1 MRRIVALAAAVLATA
16 LGTTAT
22 GATAGPPKH
31 GSRQQSQQ
39 PQQPS
44 FEIRS
49 LDGSGNNVHHPDWGR
64 TFTQYLRVAPTNYAD
79 GVSAP
84 NTGPPARYISNRVF
98 NDEGQNLFSENG
110 VTQWAWTWGQFL
122 DHTFGLRDET
132 PAENFPIP
140 FDKTDP
146 LEEFQDDLGTID
158 FARTPA
164 APGTGTSTQNPRQ
177 QINTV
182 SSYIDAFAVYGG
194 TNARLEWLRTGPVDG
209 NMANNGPTL
218 MLTKDGYLPRADARG
233 NAATAPAMD
242 LMGALVATP
251 SRAVVAGDVRANEN
265 IALTATHTLFA
276 REHNRIV
283 GLLPSWLTSE
293 QKFQIA
299 RRVVGAEEQYI
310 TYNEFLP
317 ALGVRLPQY
326 HGYDPNVNASLST
339 EFATV
344 GYRMHSMVHG
354 EFDIDVPAGTYSQ
367 SLLTTFANE
376 GIDVET
382 AADGSVE
389 LTVPLT
395 LAFGNPDLLEQ
406 IGEGPLVAGLA
417 AESQYKNDEQIDN
430 SMRSVLFQ
438 IPKPGSTQPCGE
450 PVINPNCFM
459 DVSDLGAIDVQR
471 GRDHGIPYYND
482 LRKAYG
488 LPPVHSF
495 TEITGE
501 STDQFPKGTNINTPG
516 ILDFVKLY
524 DVNGKEIPLGSDA
537 AQEDAVVGIRRT
549 TLAARLKAIYGDV
562 NKVDAFVGM
571 VSEKHVPGT
580 EFGPLQLAM
589 WTKQFAALR
598 DGDRFFYANDPV
610 LKQIQHDYGVTYQVT
625 LSQLLKLDA
634 GVTVQ
639 PNAFKVPG
647 ARHVTRHDQNLHG
660 HARTHQPRAHGVPWR
675 K

>member
-1 MRRIVALAAAVLATA
+1 MRTIVALAAASLAIA
-16 LGTTAT
+16 S
-22 GATAGPPKH
+22 GAAAAP
-31 GSRQQSQQ
+31 
-39 PQQPS
+39 PQQQNPLQQ
-44 FEIRS
+44 FEPRT
-49 LDGSGNNVHHPDWGR
+49 LDGSGNNVAHPTWGQ
-64 TFTQYLRVAPTNYAD
+64 TFTQYLRVASPNYAD
-79 GVSAP
+79 GVGQPVS
-84 NTGPPARYISNRVF
+84 GPSARYISNRIF

-146 LEEFQDDLGTID
+146 LEEFTDDLGTID

-164 APGTGTSTQNPRQ
+164 APGTGTSTGNPRQ

-182 SSYIDAFAVYGG
+182 SSYIDAFSVYGG

-209 NMANNGPTL
+209 NMANNGATL
-218 MLTKDGYLPRADARG
+218 LLPGGYLPHATARG

-242 LMGALVATP
+242 LMGQLVGNP
-251 SRAVVAGDVRANEN
+251 SDAVVAGDVRANEN
-265 IALTATHTLFA
+265 IALTAVHTLFA

-283 GLLPSWLTSE
+283 GLLPSYLSNE

-317 ALGVRLPQY
+317 SLGVTLPPY
-326 HGYDPNVNASLST
+326 RGYNPNVNASLSN

-354 EFDIDVPAGTYSQ
+354 DFDLDVPAGTYSASQ
-367 SLLTTFANE
+367 LAAFTAE
-376 GIDVET
+376 GIVVST
-382 AADGSVE
+382 AANGDQEV
-389 LTVPLT
+389 TVPLT
-395 LAFGNPDLLEQ
+395 LAFGNPDLLQ
-406 IGEGPLVAGLA
+406 QLGEGPLVASLA
-417 AESQYKNDEQIDN
+417 DNSQYKNDEQIDN

-438 IPKPGSTQPCGE
+438 IPKPGSTQPCGT
-450 PVINPNCFM
+450 PVISPNCFT

-471 GRDHGIPYYND
+471 GRDHGMPLYND
-482 LRKAYG
+482 MRRAYG

-501 STDQFPKGTNINTPG
+501 STDQFPKGLTINTPG
-516 ILDFVKLY
+516 ILDFTALY
-524 DVNGKEIPLGSDA
+524 DINGKPIALGSDA
-537 AQEDAVVGIRRT
+537 AQEDAVVGVRRT
-549 TLAARLKAIYGDV
+549 TLAARLKAIYGSVD
-562 NKVDAFVGM
+562 KVDAFVGM

-598 DGDRFFYANDPV
+598 DGDRFFYANDPA
-610 LKQIQHDYGVTYQVT
+610 LDAIRRAYGIDYRVT

-634 GVTVQ
+634 GESLQANV
-639 PNAFKVPG
+639 FKLPTLQ
-647 ARHVTRHDQNLHG
+647 ARRSTFDSRLHG
-660 HARTHQPRAHGVPWR
+660 RPRSHPPMAFGRPW

>member
-1 MRRIVALAAAVLATA
+1 MRKIVALAIAMLAIAAGASAAT
-16 LGTTAT
+16 
-22 GATAGPPKH
+22 P
-31 GSRQQSQQ
+31 Q
-39 PQQPS
+39 PQSGSPAV
-44 FEIRS
+44 RT
-49 LDGSGNNVHHPDWGR
+49 LDGSGNNLRHPDWGK

-84 NTGPPARYISNRVF
+84 STGPSARYISNRIF

-132 PAENFPIP
+132 PAENLPIP

-146 LEEFQDDLGTID
+146 LEEFQDDVGTID

-164 APGTGTSTQNPRQ
+164 AVGTGTSKQNPRQ

-182 SSYIDAFAVYGG
+182 SSYIDAFSVYGG
-194 TNARLEWLRTGPVDG
+194 TDARLEWLRTGPVDG

-233 NAATAPAMD
+233 NAATAPPMD
-242 LMGALVATP
+242 LMGALMGAPTK
-251 SRAVVAGDVRANEN
+251 AVEAGDVRANEN
-265 IALTATHTLFA
+265 IALTAVHTLFA

-283 GLLPSWLTSE
+283 GLLPATLSSE

-317 ALGVRLPQY
+317 ALGVRLPY
-326 HGYDPNVNASLST
+326 YRGYDPNVNASLST

-344 GYRMHSMVHG
+344 GYRVHSMVHG
-354 EFDIDVPAGTYSQ
+354 EFDIDVPAGTYSA

-382 AADGSVE
+382 AADGTVE

-395 LAFGNPDLLEQ
+395 LAFGNPDLLQQ
-406 IGEGPLVAGLA
+406 IGEGPLVKGLA
-417 AESQYKNDEQIDN
+417 SESQYKNDEQIDN

-450 PVINPNCFM
+450 PVINPNCFL

-482 LRKAYG
+482 LRNAYG
-488 LPPVHSF
+488 LPPVRSF
-495 TEITGE
+495 TDITGE
-501 STDQFPKGTNINTPG
+501 STDQFPKGLTINTPG
-516 ILDFVKLY
+516 ILDFVKLF
-524 DVNGKEIPLGSDA
+524 DINGNPIVLGSDD
-537 AQEDAVVGIRRT
+537 AQEDATVGVRRT

-562 NKVDAFVGM
+562 NKVDAFTGM
-571 VSEKHVPGT
+571 VSERHVPGT

-610 LKQIQHDYGVTYQVT
+610 LNQIQHDYGVTYKVS
-625 LSQLLKLDA
+625 LSQLLATDA

-639 PNAFKVPG
+639 ANAFKLPG
-647 ARHVTRHDQNLHG
+647 APVTTVHTRNLHG
-660 HARTHQPRAHGVPWR
+660 HQRPHQPRAFGAPWR